1 MNKSKTIA
9 SALLL
14 GALGVSA
21 VQAAEPVLG
30 PYIGVSGTQS
40 RFDTD
45 RFDIDDID
53 DEDTGWKG
61 IAGYRFA
68 PFFAAETAYVD
79 FGETDAPEDVI
90 GGPFRANAKA
100 LTAFGLGIV
109 PLGPVE
115 LFGKLGAS
123 RVKSRGRIGGSDF
136 SDADTKL
143 AYGAGVQLA
152 LRNVGLRAEW
162 EKFDTQTLG
171 NLKVVSVGLTY
182 TFPIAPR

>member
-1 MNKSKTIA
+1 MNNSRKLA
-9 SALLL
+9 SALLV

-21 VQAAEPVLG
+21 AQAAEPPVLG
-30 PYIGVSGTQS
+30 PYIGISGTQA
-40 RFDTD
+40 RFDSD
-45 RFDIDDID
+45 SFDIDDVD

-61 IAGYRFA
+61 IVGYRFA
-68 PFFAAETAYVD
+68 PFFGAEAAYVD
-79 FGETDAPEDVI
+79 FGQTDVPEDAI
-90 GGPFRANAKA
+90 QQFRANAKG

-109 PLGPVE
+109 PVGPVE

-123 RVKSRGRIGGSDF
+123 RVKSRGRIGGADF

-162 EKFDTQTLG
+162 EKFDTDTIG
-171 NLKVVSVGLTY
+171 NLKVVSLGVTY
-182 TFPIAPR
+182 TFGPR